1 MKSKPQITTALPP
14 IFQIKSK
21 KNSPLNN
28 IYTKFPA
35 VNPPRGRQLNKKA
48 YDLLNNQEINI
59 SNNSTCET
67 KRIINNNIKNK
78 KESRPVRIHNR
89 RITKDKSYRNSD
101 SSNSFSRECRKKKFC
116 GLGDDTETIEY
127 PTKKDVGLISSED
140 EESADNSL
148 IEENFSNEIERIL
161 IEIYNKNIS
170 SLNNNGIKGK
180 KEKDLEMIKIEQQ
193 VSILH
198 LILID

>member
-35 VNPPRGRQLNKKA
+35 VNPPRGRQLYKKA

-89 RITKDKSYRNSD
+89 RITKDKSPDYSISRGIVCFDCYCTAAAKASKNSGQLQVPQAITL
-101 SSNSFSRECRKKKFC
+101 SSRTAICSVRP
-116 GLGDDTETIEY
+116 L
-127 PTKKDVGLISSED
+127 
-140 EESADNSL
+140 ES
-148 IEENFSNEIERIL
+148 
-161 IEIYNKNIS
+161 
-170 SLNNNGIKGK
+170 
-180 KEKDLEMIKIEQQ
+180 
-193 VSILH
+193 
-198 LILID
+198 